1 MRVLEQKGLI
11 EIRLGV
17 GGGSV
22 VKSVEADCVSESLG
36 LLIRSQ
42 KVSLNHL
49 AEFREIVEGSVAA
62 QAAERRTPADVAHL
76 NALLREAEACVG
88 PDGGR
93 RGEFLEADKRIHL
106 AIAATTRNPLHVSL
120 LTSIHDNIHRYYDRF
135 LSMDGSELE
144 QNYRDLSALVDAVAR
159 GSAEAA
165 RRLAQEHV
173 ERFNRF
179 MQQRESLRPNDP
191 DGGRAQRP
199 WPQET
204 HMTPGR
210 IHAHPVLTVPDRL
223 PVSFTWN
230 DAPFTGFE
238 NEMISSAL
246 VASGVQVF
254 GHHPKDRSPQGL
266 FCANGQCSQCLVIAD
281 GRPVKACMTPL
292 RAGMRITP
300 VEGLPRLPAVDAPA
314 VTAAIETAAPE
325 VLVIGGGPAG
335 LSAAVELGP
344 AGRPHP
350 GRRRQGPAGR
360 EARAADAQVLRLGGG
375 FARRD
380 ARL

>member
-1 MRVLEQKGLI
+1 MFQTAKPTKMFQDVVAQIEDAILTGRLQTGQTLPSERDLKDTFQVSRGTLREALRVLEQKGLI

-76 NALLREAEACVG
+76 KALLKEAEACVG

-179 MQQRESLRPNDP
+179 MQQREALRPNDP
-191 DGGRAQRP
+191 DGVER
-199 WPQET
+199 
-204 HMTPGR
+204 
-210 IHAHPVLTVPDRL
+210 
-223 PVSFTWN
+223 
-230 DAPFTGFE
+230 
-238 NEMISSAL
+238 SA
-246 VASGVQVF
+246 
-254 GHHPKDRSPQGL
+254 R
-266 FCANGQCSQCLVIAD
+266 
-281 GRPVKACMTPL
+281 
-292 RAGMRITP
+292 
-300 VEGLPRLPAVDAPA
+300 
-314 VTAAIETAAPE
+314 
-325 VLVIGGGPAG
+325 
-335 LSAAVELGP
+335 
-344 AGRPHP
+344 
-350 GRRRQGPAGR
+350 GRRRPA
-360 EARAADAQVLRLGGG
+360 
-375 FARRD
+375 
-380 ARL
+380 